1 MIVKWMQN
9 IVTKGFVIYIITIIV
24 CFQIW
29 DIYKANSKNEY
40 NYICS
45 KKGNLFKSATPDSKV
60 YIKVIHSKCRNGES
74 NGWRYTCYR
83 NI

>member
-9 IVTKGFVIYIITIIV
+9 IVTKGFVVYIITIIV

-29 DIYKANSKNEY
+29 DIYKANSKNDY

-45 KKGNLFKSATPDSKV
+45 KKGNLFKSATPDSNV
-60 YIKVIHSKCRNGES
+60 YIKVIHSKCINGES
-74 NGWRYTCYR
+74 NG
-83 NI
+83 